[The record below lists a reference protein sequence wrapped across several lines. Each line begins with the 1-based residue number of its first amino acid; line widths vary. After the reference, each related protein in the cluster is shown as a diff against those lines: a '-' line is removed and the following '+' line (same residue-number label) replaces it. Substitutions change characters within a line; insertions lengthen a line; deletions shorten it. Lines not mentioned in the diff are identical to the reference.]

1 MTSYEVGTTM
11 RQAKLYRYCLPMD
24 SGVILREQ
32 KLTAREGWVVE
43 LSDNGRV
50 ALGEIAPLPG
60 FSQESLEAAGVQAQA
75 QLELWVHNQPTDIE
89 SCYPSVAFG
98 LSAALLEL
106 DGKLPAE
113 GNYRAAPLCS
123 GDPDELIPKLNNMQ
137 GKKVAKIK
145 VGLYEAIRDGMI
157 VSLLLESI
165 PDLTLRLDAN
175 RSWTLE
181 KAKQF
186 AKYVAPSL
194 RQRIAFIEEP
204 CQQPGD
210 SVSFAIDT
218 GIAIAWDE
226 TLQAAVH
233 QSDFAVKHLTGVKAL
248 IIKPTLVGSIDKCM
262 ALVEEAKAHAIQ
274 VVISSSLE
282 SSIGLGQLA
291 RLANW
296 LNPEET
302 PGLDTMQL
310 FGAQL
315 ETPWPGCLLPVQ
327 TLAEQTV
334 YWQSHGNE
342 LV

>member
-43 LSDNGRV
+43 LSDNGSV

-75 QLELWVHNQPTDIE
+75 QLELWVHHQPTDIE

-186 AKYVAPSL
+186 AKYVAPCS
-194 RQRIAFIEEP
+194 
-204 CQQPGD
+204 D
-210 SVSFAIDT
+210 SVLPLSRNLASNLVT
-218 GIAIAWDE
+218 AC
-226 TLQAAVH
+226 H
-233 QSDFAVKHLTGVKAL
+233 SRL
-248 IIKPTLVGSIDKCM
+248 ILVLLLLGMKPCKLLFTK
-262 ALVEEAKAHAIQ
+262 
-274 VVISSSLE
+274 VISPLN
-282 SSIGLGQLA
+282 ILLA
-291 RLANW
+291 
-296 LNPEET
+296 
-302 PGLDTMQL
+302 
-310 FGAQL
+310 
-315 ETPWPGCLLPVQ
+315 
-327 TLAEQTV
+327 
-334 YWQSHGNE
+334 
-342 LV
+342 